1 MSQSESDI
9 RIVSVLPSA
18 SEIVCGLGLQEYL
31 VGISHEF
38 DYPVKVAGPPIVIGK
53 GILKGLY
60 CKGIDESVHALL
72 QT

>member
-1 MSQSESDI
+1 MSQSVSDI
-9 RIVSVLPSA
+9 RLVSVLPSA
-18 SEIVCGLGLQEYL
+18 SEIVCALGLQEYL

-38 DYPVKVAGPPIVIGK
+38 DYPVKLAGPPIVIGK